1 MPTITATNSGSG
13 LDVRNLVD
21 QLVAA
26 EGTPVSSRLDQKEV
40 KVQEGLTA
48 MGTFKGALLDFQS
61 SLAPLRKTDAFKA
74 ISATSSDEEIFTV
87 STTDNAAIGSY
98 ELEISQLAQSQKLKS
113 AAYGSEIEHIGSGTI
128 TIEFGE
134 VNRASNTFDLN
145 TSLPSTKIEI
155 EEGNG
160 SLRDIQLAI
169 NAADLGAKASIIND
183 GTGYRLILNAE
194 KTGTEN
200 SLRISVDDH
209 DKENRDLLG
218 LSFLAYNPVATA
230 DEGSGIAAGKNLEII
245 TDAKNAVF
253 SIDGISIS
261 NATNTVSDNIPG
273 VTLELNKTTK
283 EGFESF
289 NIEKDIS
296 GVKQSIESFVANYN
310 ELIGIANSLTGY
322 NAETQQAG
330 PLSGDA
336 SIRGI
341 VNQTRRLLS
350 SSFNDINKHLTSL
363 SAIGIDSNL
372 DGALRLDNVKL
383 ERSLTDY
390 PDEIAHLFS
399 AAVSSSDPRL
409 KVVSD
414 KVPAVN
420 GIYDMSIEDLP
431 RSGFYIGETLSSFPD
446 EITGFARTFSMI
458 IDGTTTSELNMQPQ
472 KFASG
477 KEFAAALE
485 GVINRDVHLQR
496 EGKSVTVDYINNTL
510 KITSNS
516 VGSQSNV
523 AVKSMSRYLYF
534 LAGMPMGQG
543 QAGTDLTANIGSAT
557 ITGVGNKLNLEG
569 DLSGIVL
576 EVSGTNTGKRGN
588 LTVTNGIASTLDN
601 LMESFLENDGLVD
614 ARIDGFNA
622 NIKSINKQRDDL
634 VRKLEVSEQRYL
646 KQFSNLDAM
655 LGKMRST
662 SSFLSE
668 KLSALPGAAGNK

>member
-61 SLAPLRKTDAFKA
+61 SLAPLRKTDAFTA
-74 ISATSSDEEIFTV
+74 ISAASSDEEIFTV
-87 STTDNAAIGSY
+87 SATDNAAIGSY

-145 TSLPSTKIEI
+145 AALPSKKIEI

-169 NAADLGAKASIIND
+169 NATDIGVKASIIND
-183 GTGYRLILNAE
+183 GNGYRLILNAE
-194 KTGTEN
+194 KTGAEN
-200 SLRISVDDH
+200 SLRISIDDH

-230 DEGSGIAAGKNLEII
+230 DEESGVAAGRNLEII

-273 VTLELNKTTK
+273 VTLELNKTTTD
-283 EGFESF
+283 GFETF

-296 GVKQSIESFVANYN
+296 GVKQSIEGFVANYN
-310 ELIGIANSLTGY
+310 ELISIANSLTGY

-372 DGALRLDNVKL
+372 DGALRLDNAKL

-420 GIYDMSIEDLP
+420 GVYDMSIEDLP
-431 RSGFYIGETLSSFPD
+431 RSGFYIGETLSSYPD
-446 EITGFARTFSMI
+446 EITGFARTFSLV
-458 IDGTTTSELNMQPQ
+458 IDGTTTSELKMQPQ
-472 KFASG
+472 EFASG
-477 KEFAAALE
+477 EEFAAALE
-485 GVINRDVHLQR
+485 GVINRDVYLQR

-543 QAGTDLTANIGSAT
+543 QAGTDLTANIGSST

-576 EVSGTNTGKRGN
+576 EVSGTNTGKRGD

-601 LMESFLENDGLVD
+601 LMESFLESDGLVD

-662 SSFLSE
+662 SNFLSE

>member
-1 MPTITATNSGSG
+1 MPTITAANSGSG

-26 EGTPVSSRLDQKEV
+26 EGSPVSSRLDQKEV

-74 ISATSSDEEIFTV
+74 INATSSNDEIFTV
-87 STTDNAAIGSY
+87 SATENAAIGSY

-113 AAYGSEIEHIGSGTI
+113 AAFESEIENIGSGTI

-134 VNRASNTFDLN
+134 VNSAANTFNLN
-145 TSLPSTKIEI
+145 ASTPSTQIEI

-169 NAADLGAKASIIND
+169 NAADIGAKASIIND
-183 GTGYRLILNAE
+183 GTGYRLIINAE
-194 KTGTEN
+194 KTGSEN
-200 SLRISVDDH
+200 SLRVSVDDH
-209 DKENRDLLG
+209 DEESRDLLG
-218 LSFLAYNPVATA
+218 LSFLAYNPVAAA
-230 DEGSGIAAGKNLEII
+230 DQESGIAPGKNLEII
-245 TDAKNAVF
+245 NDAKNAVF

-261 NATNTVSDNIPG
+261 NATNTISDNIPG
-273 VTLELNKTTK
+273 VTLQLNKTTT

-289 NIEKDIS
+289 NIDKDIS
-296 GVKQSIESFVANYN
+296 GVKQSIESFVDNYN

-322 NAETQQAG
+322 NAETKQAG

-350 SSFNDINKHLTSL
+350 SSLNDINKHLTSL

-372 DGALRLDNVKL
+372 DGALRVDNTKL
-383 ERSLTDY
+383 ESALTEY

-399 AAVSSSDPRL
+399 AAVTSSDPRM

-420 GIYDMSIEDLP
+420 GIYDMSIESLP
-431 RSGFYIGETLSSFPD
+431 TSGFYVGQTLSDYPD

-458 IDGTTTSELNMQPQ
+458 IDGTTTSELKMEPQ
-472 KFASG
+472 EFTSG
-477 KEFAAALE
+477 KDFAAALQR
-485 GVINRDVHLQR
+485 VINSDVHLQS

-523 AVKSMSRYLYF
+523 GVKSMSRYLYF
-534 LAGMPMGQG
+534 LAGMPMGHG
-543 QAGTDLTANIGSAT
+543 QQGTDLTAKVGSST

-576 EVSGTNTGKRGN
+576 EMSGTNIGKRGD

-601 LMESFLENDGLVD
+601 LMNSFLEDDGLVD
-614 ARIDGFNA
+614 ARIDGYNA
-622 NIKSINKQRDDL
+622 KIKSIDKQRDDL

-655 LGKMRST
+655 LGKMRAT

>member
-1 MPTITATNSGSG
+1 MPTISATNSGSG
-13 LDVRNLVD
+13 LDVRGLVD

-74 ISATSSDEEIFTV
+74 INATSSNDEIFTV
-87 STTDNAAIGSY
+87 SAAENATIGSY

-113 AAYGSEIEHIGSGTI
+113 AAFESEIEHIGSGTI

-134 VNRASNTFDLN
+134 VNGASNTFN
-145 TSLPSTKIEI
+145 VNASASSTQIEI

-169 NAADLGAKASIIND
+169 NAADIGAKASIIND
-183 GTGYRLILNAE
+183 GTGYRLIINAE
-194 KTGTEN
+194 KTGSEN
-200 SLRISVDDH
+200 SLRVSVEDH
-209 DKENRDLLG
+209 DEENRDLLG
-218 LSFLAYNPVATA
+218 LSFLAYNPVAA
-230 DEGSGIAAGKNLEII
+230 ANEESGVAPEKNLEII

-261 NATNTVSDNIPG
+261 SASNSIGDNIPG
-273 VTLELNKTTK
+273 VTLELNKTTT
-283 EGFESF
+283 EGGESF
-289 NIEKDIS
+289 KVEKDIS

-322 NAETQQAG
+322 DAETRQAG

-341 VNQTRRLLS
+341 INQTRRLLS

-372 DGALRLDNVKL
+372 DGALRLDNAKL
-383 ERSLTDY
+383 ESALTEY

-399 AAVSSSDPRL
+399 AAVSSSDPRM

-420 GIYDMSIEDLP
+420 GIYDMSIEALP
-431 RSGFYIGETLSSFPD
+431 SSGFYVGEKLSSYPD

-458 IDGTTTSELNMQPQ
+458 IDGTTTSELKMEPQ
-472 KFASG
+472 EFASG
-477 KEFAAALE
+477 KEFATALQR
-485 GVINRDVHLQR
+485 VINRDVHLQS
-496 EGKSVTVDYINNTL
+496 EGKSVTVDYIDDAL
-510 KITSNS
+510 EITSNS
-516 VGSQSNV
+516 VGSQSKV

-543 QAGTDLTANIGSAT
+543 QPGNDLTANVGSST
-557 ITGVGNKLNLEG
+557 ITGVGNKLNLKG

-576 EVSGTNTGKRGN
+576 EVSGSNTGNRGD
-588 LTVTNGIASTLDN
+588 LTITNGIASTLDN
-601 LMESFLENDGLVD
+601 LMDSFLVDDGLVD
-614 ARIDGFNA
+614 ARIDGYNA
-622 NIKSINKQRDDL
+622 KIKSISKQRDDL

-662 SSFLSE
+662 SSFLAE
-668 KLSALPGAAGNK
+668 KLSSLPGPAENK